1 MSVMAVGPPRTI
13 DGPLPTAPRHN
24 LFAVAEEINPERWE
38 MGITLWP
45 FPIDLPTG
53 IDPCLEGTYRTK
65 DSGTEFDPEA
75 GFPEFVAFTVYQP
88 IICSAFVNDFAALQ
102 MRAEA
107 VLNVTD
113 HVVGE
118 QQLASGSFVT
128 SPFLGDGANNYVVL
142 ASGVA
147 PEVGLSYLEQAI
159 GGTGK
164 AGMIH
169 ADPAT
174 AAAWTIGRQLQE
186 RNGRLETVG
195 RGTPIV
201 IGDGYIG
208 ALANGVAAGAGS
220 SWAFATGPVQFARGP
235 LVRLSDAISE
245 SLDRTSNTVV
255 YIAERD
261 LVVAWDLEL
270 QAAVSI
276 DWTP

>member
-1 MSVMAVGPPRTI
+1 MSVMAVGPPRTV
-13 DGPLPTAPRHN
+13 DGPLPTAPRNN
-24 LFAVAEEINPERWE
+24 LFEVAEEVSPERWR
-38 MGITLWP
+38 MGLTLWP
-45 FPIDLPTG
+45 FPSDLPSG

-75 GFPEFVAFTVYQP
+75 GHPEFVAFTAYQP
-88 IICSAFVNDFAALQ
+88 IICSAFVNDFEALQ

-107 VLNVTD
+107 VLDATG
-113 HVVGE
+113 HLVGE
-118 QQLASGSFVT
+118 QQLVSGTFAAG
-128 SPFLGDGANNYVVL
+128 PFLGDSNVVVL

-159 GGTGK
+159 GATAK

-174 AAAWTIGRQLQE
+174 GAAWTIGRQVQE

-195 RGTPIV
+195 RGTPVV

-208 ALANGVAAGAGS
+208 ATANGAAAPAGS
-220 SWAFATGPVQFARGP
+220 SWAFASGPVQYARGE

-261 LVVAWDLEL
+261 LAVAWDLEL